1 LNNLN
6 EKSVELLF
14 KIYDIIPVFLIG
26 EITMQPITYAD
37 MIRPRIITNRTVY
50 NAILVLAASLLL
62 ALSAQIAIPL
72 PFTPVPVTAQ
82 TFAVLFLAA
91 LLGRKR
97 AVYAVALYLIQGASG
112 LPVFAGGNAGI
123 VYLTG
128 MTGGYLIGFLPAA
141 YLCGFLAERKWD
153 RHYVTASILFASGS
167 AVILLC
173 GVFWLALYTSLEFAL
188 QAGLYPFVIADL
200 IKIIIA
206 LVSLPSGWK
215 IIERFKQ

>member
-128 MTGGYLIGFLPAA
+128 MT
-141 YLCGFLAERKWD
+141 
-153 RHYVTASILFASGS
+153 SILFASGS